1 MTAMA
6 SRAVTRALP
15 TIPASKLSALIGL
28 VSTAGIAAL
37 ALSLSLGGFGEWH
50 ALAVLVGLIV
60 LSETKSDLY
69 FDGRL
74 SLSFMGVVIAVLALG
89 PAAAAIT
96 ATTVAV
102 TGYVMHARDIKK
114 FVFNVG
120 QHNIAALTASA
131 IVLTDPVGSHLES
144 PIVSLLAGASVSV
157 ILYAVAATA
166 VSFAI
171 AFSSDRRPFA
181 VYRELFQWMFLHYAA
196 LGAMAGGMA
205 LAYANVGTI
214 ALLLLVAPLGLSWYS
229 IRQVVGKTRDTL
241 ARLEKSNDQ
250 LRAANA
256 ANSAILEA
264 IPDVMYQL
272 DARGF
277 VIEAN
282 APGDGEPP
290 LHRGI
295 HFADG
300 FPGGVARRIRSEM
313 AMAHRSGSVRLL
325 EYQEEASDGVHHY
338 EARIVPVKGGDSLLM
353 VRDIS
358 DRKNAEQARVLAEE
372 LRRTA
377 TSSAPIILFAV
388 DGAGA
393 VELVEGQALERL
405 PGAAGALGRPA
416 WDLFDNPGEVR
427 IALNSARSASEPV
440 TINGEAG
447 GRIFELHISRTGGEA
462 SQGLICVAVDV
473 TERRRVQEAMVET
486 QKLESLGVLAG
497 GIAHDFNNLL
507 VGILGNA
514 DLALAELD
522 GDSAARTTVQEI
534 RLAGRRAADLARQ
547 MLAYAGKG
555 RLEVQQ
561 VDLGKLVA
569 ETSSLLRSTVHK
581 GVAIE
586 MDAPEGEAFVEAD
599 ATQLRQVVMNLV
611 VNGSDAIGTNGG
623 RIRVSLRSEQVT
635 ASTIAGAYAAP
646 DLQPGRFI
654 ALRVTDSGCGMDA
667 ETMARIFDP
676 FFTTKFT
683 GHGLGLAAVLGIIR
697 SHHGAIRVESEPG
710 RGTTFTILL
719 PALERQKTPREVS
732 SAGSG
737 EWKGKGTILVV
748 DDDQTVRKLTR
759 KAVTLFGFDVIEA
772 VDGMDGVERFAEHA
786 DEICA
791 VVIDMT
797 MPRLSGDE
805 ALARIREI
813 RPEAKV
819 ILMSGYAS
827 EEASERIGASPDA
840 FIQKPFTLDVL
851 RDTLREVLGAPGTR
865 AAA

>member
-1 MTAMA
+1 MSSQTGLSTLISVAA
-6 SRAVTRALP
+6 ALGLLGFAVSTSMGGYGDWHSLAVVV
-15 TIPASKLSALIGL
+15 GL
-28 VSTAGIAAL
+28 V
-37 ALSLSLGGFGEWH
+37 
-50 ALAVLVGLIV
+50 V

-74 SLSFMGVVIAVLALG
+74 SLSFMGVLIAAIALG
-89 PAAAAIT
+89 PAAAAI
-96 ATTVAV
+96 VASTSALV
-102 TGYVMHARDIKK
+102 VFGVHGRDIKK
-114 FVFNVG
+114 LAFNLGHQNFAAFLVAMLVTNS
-120 QHNIAALTASA
+120 NIASHVQSPFIALALGALSA
-131 IVLTDPVGSHLES
+131 T
-144 PIVSLLAGASVSV
+144 

-166 VSFAI
+166 VSLAI
-171 AFSSDRRPFA
+171 ALSTSRHPFA
-181 VYRELFQWMFLHYAA
+181 VYRELFSWMFPHYVV
-196 LGAMAGGMA
+196 LGAMAGGIA
-205 LAYANVGTI
+205 VAHGSVGTMAI
-214 ALLLLVAPLGLSWYS
+214 LLLVAPLGLSWYS
-229 IRQVVGKTRDTL
+229 IRQVVQKTRDTL
-241 ARLEKSNDQ
+241 ARLERSNDQ
-250 LRAANA
+250 LRSANA

-277 VIEAN
+277 VVEAN
-282 APGDGEPP
+282 APGGGEPP
-290 LHRGI
+290 MHRGI

-300 FPGGVARRIRSEM
+300 FPGGVARRVRSEM
-313 AMAHRSGSVRLL
+313 AMAHRTGFVRLL
-325 EYQEEASDGVHHY
+325 EYQADGADGSPHHF

-358 DRKNAEQARVLAEE
+358 DRKDAERARQLAEE
-372 LRRTA
+372 LRRKA
-377 TSSAPIILFAV
+377 TSSAPIILFAIGPQ
-388 DGAGA
+388 GAI
-393 VELVEGQALERL
+393 ELVEGQALERL
-405 PGAAGALGRPA
+405 PGAAGAVGRPA
-416 WDLFDNPGEVR
+416 WDLFDNAGDVR
-427 IALNSARSASEPV
+427 TAMTTARSSREPV

-447 GRIFELHISRTGGEA
+447 GRIFELHISRTGGE
-462 SQGLICVAVDV
+462 SSHGLIGVAVDV

-522 GDSAARTTVQEI
+522 DQSAARPTIQEI

-561 VDLGKLVA
+561 IDFGKLVA

-586 MDAPEGEAFVEAD
+586 MDVPEGEAFVMAD
-599 ATQLRQVVMNLV
+599 GTQLRQVVMNLV

-623 RIRVSLRSEQVT
+623 RVRVSVRSEQVT

-646 DLQPGRFI
+646 DLQPGRFV
-654 ALRVTDSGCGMDA
+654 ALRVTDSGCGMDP

-719 PALERQKTPREVS
+719 PALAVHRLPGETSQAS
-732 SAGSG
+732 SG
-737 EWKGKGTILVV
+737 EWKSSGTILIV
-748 DDDQTVRKLTR
+748 DDDQTVRRLTR
-759 KAVTLFGFDVIEA
+759 KAVSLYGFNVIEA
-772 VDGMDGVERFAEHA
+772 VDGLDGVETYQEHA
-786 DEICA
+786 DEISA
-791 VVIDMT
+791 VIIDMT

-805 ALARIREI
+805 AVARIRSI
-813 RPEAKV
+813 RPDAKI

-851 RDTLREVLGAPGTR
+851 KETLRDVLAQDIR

>member
-1 MTAMA
+1 MA
-6 SRAVTRALP
+6 ARAVTRALP
-15 TIPASKLSALIGL
+15 TIRPA
-28 VSTAGIAAL
+28 TRIAAL
-37 ALSLSLGGFGEWH
+37 VTTVAGIGFAALAVSLSTGEFGPLH
-50 ALAVLVGLIV
+50 TLLVLVGLIV
-60 LSETKSDLY
+60 LSEAKSDLY

-74 SLSFMGVVIAVLALG
+74 SISFMGVVIAAIALG

-102 TGYVMHARDIKK
+102 TGYTMHARDFKK
-114 FVFNVG
+114 FIFNVG
-120 QHNIAALTASA
+120 QHNIAALAASA
-131 IVLTDPVGSHLES
+131 VVISTPVADHLDS
-144 PIVSLLAGASVSV
+144 PLVALAAGAGTSV

-166 VSFAI
+166 VSLAI
-171 AFSSDRRPFA
+171 ALSSNQRPFA
-181 VYRELFQWMFLHYAA
+181 VFRELFQWMFPHYAA
-196 LGAMAGGMA
+196 LGAMAGGIS
-205 LAYANVGTI
+205 LVYANVGTI
-214 ALLLLVAPLGLSWYS
+214 AILLLVAPLALSWYS
-229 IRQVVGKTRDTL
+229 IRQVVEKTRNTL
-241 ARLEKSNDQ
+241 ERLEESNSQ
-250 LRAANA
+250 LRSANA

-272 DARGF
+272 DPRG
-277 VIEAN
+277 VIVEAN
-282 APGDGEPP
+282 APGAAPPP
-290 LHRGI
+290 LLRGI

-300 FPGGVARRIRSEM
+300 FPAAVARRIRSEI
-313 AMAHRSGSVRLL
+313 ATAHRTGFVRLL
-325 EYQEEASDGVHHY
+325 EYQDEGADGRPQHF

-358 DRKNAEQARVLAEE
+358 DRKNAEQARQLAEE
-372 LRRTA
+372 FRRTA
-377 TSSAPIILFAV
+377 TSSAPVILFAV
-388 DGAGA
+388 GAQGTI
-393 VELVEGQALERL
+393 ELVEGQALERL
-405 PGAAGALGRPA
+405 PGAAGAIGRPA
-416 WDLFDNPGEVR
+416 WDLFDNAGEIR
-427 IALNSARSASEPV
+427 TAMNAARSSREPV
-440 TINGEAG
+440 TTNGEAG
-447 GRIFELHISRTGGEA
+447 GRIFELHISRTGGE
-462 SQGLICVAVDV
+462 SSRGLIGVAVDV

-514 DLALAELD
+514 DLALTELD
-522 GDSAARTTVQEI
+522 EHSAARATVQDI
-534 RLAGRRAADLARQ
+534 SLAGRRAADLARQ

-561 VDLGKLVA
+561 LDFGKLVA
-569 ETSSLLRSTVHK
+569 ETSGLLRSTVHK
-581 GVAIE
+581 GVTIE
-586 MDAPEGEAFVEAD
+586 IDAPENESFVEAD

-611 VNGSDAIGTNGG
+611 VNGSDAIGSNGG
-623 RIRVSLRSEQVT
+623 RVRVSLRNEKVSAAAIT
-635 ASTIAGAYAAP
+635 GAYAAP
-646 DLQPGRFI
+646 DLKPGEFI
-654 ALRVTDSGCGMDA
+654 ALRVTDSGCGMDT

-710 RGTTFTILL
+710 RGTTFTVLL
-719 PALERQKTPREVS
+719 PALKLQSRPRDIASEKP
-732 SAGSG
+732 G

-759 KAVTLFGFDVIEA
+759 KAVSLFGFDVIEA
-772 VDGMDGVERFAEHA
+772 VDGVDGVERYAEHA
-786 DEICA
+786 ADIRA
-791 VVIDMT
+791 VIIDMT

-813 RPEAKV
+813 RPDAKV

-851 RDTLREVLGAPGTR
+851 KDTIRDVLDGPEAR